1 MRKEHEDLANQDTT
15 VNVANGALIRTWPCR
30 KRRSRLRVLQHSLVS
45 DAHGGMLPAHHCC
58 VPMHQFLL
66 PSTLCLIAGQ
76 TEPAA
81 VQHGSWM
88 AAWRRFGWLPEL
100 FDISIA
106 TRHPLEKVGLAKI
119 RAAAGCGLDSVTRR
133 APLALAAG
141 AASCTA
147 TVPRLSS

>member
-1 MRKEHEDLANQDTT
+1 MRQL
-15 VNVANGALIRTWPCR
+15 
-30 KRRSRLRVLQHSLVS
+30 LV
-45 DAHGGMLPAHHCC
+45 
-58 VPMHQFLL
+58 
-66 PSTLCLIAGQ
+66 PSMLCLIAGQ

-106 TRHPLEKVGLAKI
+106 TRHPMEKVGQI
-119 RAAAGCGLDSVTRR
+119 RAAAGCGMDSVIRR